1 MTRNGWTTL
10 LALAGLTIAAPAAAI
25 NCASSPA
32 SHSDQAVCASP
43 ALTSQDGKLQRL
55 LATRAPSDALANS
68 QADWE
73 KSRARCNGNQACLE
87 GAYRSRLAA
96 VQAFPAKAAPPLRK
110 PKIVISEIRPDGK
123 LVPIPPVPKVVPKAR
138 VDAIPMPDD
147 GRSADERLAA
157 AAGSTAYIESATDGW
172 ILPSLSRSGIV
183 LLLLAALAYALR
195 PFFGR
200 CPSCKRWNRSQVIKV
215 VADRP
220 GLARAPE
227 RTDERGAARARAV
240 LPVEMPLIV
249 SKRVYVCGDCN
260 MRWEPGEKAEN
271 PRQAA

>member
-1 MTRNGWTTL
+1 MTRTGWITL
-10 LALAGLTIAAPAAAI
+10 LALAGLAIAAPAAAV

-43 ALTSQDGKLQRL
+43 TLTRQDDKLQRL
-55 LATRAPSDALANS
+55 IGTRAPSDALVSS

-73 KSRARCNGNQACLE
+73 KSRARCNGNQACLDS
-87 GAYRSRLAA
+87 AYRSRLAA
-96 VQAFPAKAAPPLRK
+96 VQAFPAKAAPALRK

-123 LVPIPPVPKVVPKAR
+123 LVPIPAVPKAAPKAR
-138 VDAIPMPDD
+138 VDAAAMPDD

-157 AAGSTAYIESATDGW
+157 AAGPTPYMESAVDGW
-172 ILPSLSRSGIV
+172 ILPSLARSGIV
-183 LLLLAALAYALR
+183 LLLLAALGYALR

-200 CPSCKRWNRSQVIKV
+200 CPSCKRWNRSHVIKV
-215 VADRP
+215 VANRP
-220 GLARAPE
+220 GGARAPE
-227 RTDERGAARARAV
+227 GAEGRGAARGQVA

-249 SKRVYVCGDCN
+249 NKRVYVCGDCN
-260 MRWEPGEKAEN
+260 MRWEPGEKLEE